1 MEASIT
7 ITWTLNVVSV
17 IQFTY
22 TLRTDKKAGRLLN
35 VFFFRITHCGIF
47 CFQLI
52 TVFLGSPKIE
62 VQRIIFHEALF
73 TFFDSDHRNKFHIH
87 CRLIFFVNLLCF
99 VLRDITFMF
108 FKAVCTLRPF
118 HDFWLTI
125 RLFKRWTVMY
135 SARHVIKNKM
145 RKAAFFYYFDI
156 LDSESFEINQLLA
169 TL

>member
-1 MEASIT
+1 MDFERGFSNT
-7 ITWTLNVVSV
+7 IYLHTKNW
-17 IQFTY
+17 Q
-22 TLRTDKKAGRLLN
+22 KGRQ
-35 VFFFRITHCGIF
+35 VAKRFFFSNHTLWNILFPTNN
-47 CFQLI
+47 CFS
-52 TVFLGSPKIE
+52 GKPKNRSSE
-62 VQRIIFHEALF
+62 NNFPWG
-73 TFFDSDHRNKFHIH
+73 TFYFFNSDHRNKFHIH

-135 SARHVIKNKM
+135 SARHVIKNEM